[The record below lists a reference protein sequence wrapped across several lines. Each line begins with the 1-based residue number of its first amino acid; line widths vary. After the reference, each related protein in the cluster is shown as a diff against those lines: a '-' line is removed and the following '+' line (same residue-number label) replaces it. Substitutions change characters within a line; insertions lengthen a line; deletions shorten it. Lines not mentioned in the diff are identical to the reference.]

1 MINNRRKSTVWLTTY
16 YYTVYR
22 ERESVCNVRQ
32 ASCFTTLHSIYC
44 FLRHCMN
51 ILFKNIFNKV
61 LIIYFSFNLSLS
73 PLVNCHYFP
82 PRKRKLK
89 NKMQSK
95 ILNVQ
100 LYVDNWIL
108 NSRGS
113 SRSKT
118 NQLSAHTT
126 VVYCSRLFIFTSFL
140 RVGLSILTTEL
151 ILYGGRNSHIF
162 HSQLFINYNSY

>member
-1 MINNRRKSTVWLTTY
+1 MH
-16 YYTVYR
+16 R

-44 FLRHCMN
+44 FLQHCMN
-51 ILFKNIFNKV
+51 ILIWV

-73 PLVNCHYFP
+73 PLFNCHYFP
-82 PRKRKLK
+82 PRKRNWKKLP
-89 NKMQSK
+89 SK

-100 LYVDNWIL
+100 LFVDNWIL
-108 NSRGS
+108 NSKGS
-113 SRSKT
+113 SPSKT

-140 RVGLSILTTEL
+140 PVGLSKLTAEL
-151 ILYGGRNSHIF
+151 ILYGDGGRNSHIF
-162 HSQLFINYNSY
+162 YSQLFINYNLYYNLLLHAPPL